1 MAHRMST
8 RGRVFKRG
16 QGILLLAG
24 SLAALACNQKL
35 NKDRPA
41 TVQRARLAE
50 PAPELTE
57 EFLKR
62 AHSALLERV
71 GSQAEL
77 LEMRAQGRQLSYIVQ
92 LGGRLKQIDYV
103 EAGSLGEARGT
114 KPGGPGATAVSP
126 VGTILGPDEV
136 QQVGDG
142 PVPENLF
149 PLKDVNIA
157 GIAQSFSVAV
167 HAIDPQFGR
176 VSAVTVRRFLPFS
189 TGVRAR
195 IYVDSPTLPGS
206 IDTSERGIPL
216 KQW

>member
-1 MAHRMST
+1 MSR
-8 RGRVFKRG
+8 RGRPFKHSQVVF
-16 QGILLLAG
+16 LLGVTLAT
-24 SLAALACNQKL
+24 LACNPKP
-35 NKDRPA
+35 NKSQPS
-41 TVQRARLAE
+41 TVQRAPAPA

-77 LEMRAQGRQLSYIVQ
+77 LEMRARGRQLSYIVQ

-103 EAGSLGEARGT
+103 EATSLDQVGGS
-114 KPGGPGATAVSP
+114 KQGGPGATAVSP

-149 PLKDVNIA
+149 PLKDVNIV

-176 VSAVTVRRFLPFS
+176 VIAVTVRRFLPFS

>member
-1 MAHRMST
+1 MSR
-8 RGRVFKRG
+8 RGQFKRR
-16 QGILLLAG
+16 QNILVLGAALAV
-24 SLAALACNQKL
+24 LACNQKP
-35 NKDRPA
+35 NGRRPG
-41 TVQRARLAE
+41 TVQREPAAD
-50 PAPELTE
+50 PAPELTD

-77 LEMRAQGRQLSYIVQ
+77 LEMRARGRQLSYIVQ
-92 LGGRLKQIDYV
+92 LGGRLKQIDYL
-103 EAGSLGEARGT
+103 ETASLGQQASKVG
-114 KPGGPGATAVSP
+114 PPGATAVLP
-126 VGTILGPDEV
+126 VGRILGPDEV
-136 QQVGDG
+136 QQLGDG

-149 PLKDVNIA
+149 PLKDVNIT

-167 HAIDPQFGR
+167 KAIDPQFGR
-176 VSAVTVRRFLPFS
+176 VIAVNVRRFLPFS